1 MSIKPPSSF
10 RKLRKVEQDGRKEA
24 LEGKGTCPG
33 DKGVP
38 TGAYNS
44 TTAAEEF
51 WMLPASPVG
60 CLTLIL

>member
-1 MSIKPPSSF
+1 M
-10 RKLRKVEQDGRKEA
+10 EQDGRKEA